1 MYLPTFQ
8 KISFELAKRKL
19 GNFGLAFG
27 IGFVTFGTDIM
38 YNHLYNF
45 VYTDI
50 YPPASGVLRRI
61 EEED

>member
-8 KISFELAKRKL
+8 KLTMELAMRK
-19 GNFGLAFG
+19 GRSVGLAVG
-27 IGFVTFGTDIM
+27 VGFVTFGTSVM
-38 YNHLYNF
+38 WNHLYNF

-50 YPPASGVLRRI
+50 YPPASGVIRRI